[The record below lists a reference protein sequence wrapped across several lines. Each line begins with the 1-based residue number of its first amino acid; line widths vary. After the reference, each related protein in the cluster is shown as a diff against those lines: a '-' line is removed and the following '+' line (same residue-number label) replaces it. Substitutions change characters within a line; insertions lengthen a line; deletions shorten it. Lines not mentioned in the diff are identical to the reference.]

1 MSEDLKPRG
10 DGRDWARAI
19 VQQYNAGEKRS
30 PAVVRLAHQALGLP
44 LPKGLR
50 A

>member
-1 MSEDLKPRG
+1 MSDDLQLRG
-10 DGRDWARAI
+10 DGRDWARVI
-19 VQQYNAGEKRS
+19 VQQFNAGQRRS
-30 PAVVRLAHQALGLP
+30 PAVVRMAHQALGLP

>member
-1 MSEDLKPRG
+1 MSEELQPRG
-10 DGRDWARAI
+10 DGRDWARVI
-19 VQQYNAGEKRS
+19 VAQFQRGEKRAH
-30 PAVVRLAHQALGLP
+30 AVVVMAHQALGLP